1 MDLNQ
6 NEIISQK
13 LSEEFNLQKV
23 ISTYT
28 KQWKWFVLS
37 LCLAIGVA
45 YLYIRYITP
54 EYEAF
59 AKIKLLD
66 DSENSV
72 SAAFKDLS
80 LFADKEYA
88 SVQDEIEAAKS
99 RYILKNVVKRLNLNV
114 QYFLQGRIHESELYD
129 NIPFNINFI
138 GSDSIIDKV
147 NFSFYIEVLSEVNFV
162 YKINEDDTSNKRT
175 FGENI
180 SSYFGGMVITPK
192 NTDVK
197 DLIGKTIQVRISSV
211 DNLVQY
217 YKTSIDIYQ
226 IEKQSR
232 ILGVSLR
239 DQVKSKAVDIINTL
253 IDEYNKSSLEEKN
266 IKSKKTAEF
275 IAQRIDLIAKN
286 LASVDNNVQNFKTG
300 NKLTNISSEAN
311 SYIDFS
317 AQSEQELSTSRNELN
332 IINYLKKQ
340 VGDENTSFEPIP
352 SNIGLTD
359 PSVGATVAK
368 YNELLNIRQARL
380 KSSSEK
386 NPIIVNLDQELNT
399 LRSSLRQ
406 SLNNSSKTIGIKIQ
420 NTENQLNRI
429 NSKIYAVPGQTRE
442 LRDIEREQ
450 GTMENLYMYLLTKKE
465 EAAISLTATSP
476 NAVLIDDAYGTP
488 SPVFP
493 NKKMIFIIASFLG
506 LLIPFL
512 FVYIKDLL
520 DTKIH
525 NKEDLEKEIKN
536 ITVLGEIHR
545 VSGKNKSLIERN
557 DRSILSESFRIIR
570 TNFDYVKRG
579 RDVEDYNN
587 VVFVTSTIKN
597 EGKSFFSLNTAHTM
611 ANTDKRVLLIG
622 ADIRNPQIHSVLK
635 NQVKSDVSK
644 IGLTEY
650 LVDKSILV
658 GETINTYSINGI
670 EIDILLSGK
679 IPPNPAELLMSDRIK
694 DLFDYASS
702 QYDIVI
708 VDTAPTMPVTDTL
721 LISQYAGHTIYLTRA
736 DYTDKRV
743 LNFAKDLY
751 SENKLNGMMLVVND
765 VKQSNFGYGAKYGYY
780 GTPEKKSF
788 FRRKNKA

>member
-597 EGKSFFSLNTAHTM
+597 EGKSFFSLNTALTM